1 MRERLLQ
8 SGRAS
13 SNVIALI
20 GIGVLLLF
28 ALGTHSCLFRGFGV
42 DMMGNPLFRGWSFS
56 PYSLLGLGGLL
67 QIGLAA
73 WVGYDAHRRGMNGFL
88 WGLLVLFTFIV
99 GLIVY
104 LLVGGAMSRGQASPF
119 AADWA
124 ARVAPPDVPRQ
135 DTARATGGQTAA
147 AEPAAGTADTCP
159 HCDEPVQPDFKVC
172 PFCAG
177 ALLCGGCDSP
187 LEAGWK
193 VCPRCARP
201 VA

>member
-1 MRERLLQ
+1 MRERLQQ
-8 SGRAS
+8 SGRAN

-28 ALGTHSCLFRGFGV
+28 ALGAHSCLFSGFGV

-104 LLVGGAMSRGQASPF
+104 LLVGGAMARGQAAPF

-124 ARVAPPDVPRQ
+124 ARVSPPAAPVRDAGV
-135 DTARATGGQTAA
+135 RAATAA
-147 AEPAAGTADTCP
+147 PDPDAGSCP

-172 PFCAG
+172 PFCTG
-177 ALLCGGCDSP
+177 ALRCAGCDTP
-187 LEAGWK
+187 LDAGWK